1 MADIDS
7 TGLRVMVVDDQGTMR
22 KILRALLNQ
31 IGIHDVVEAEDGE
44 VAIEHL
50 RNGAFQDP
58 DVIICDLHM
67 EKVSGTEFCNMVRRD
82 NAIRDRAIP
91 ILVLT
96 GDGDALLRDVSL
108 QVGAATVLTK
118 PISAP
123 ELRRNIEQAIG
134 FTDAA

>member
-1 MADIDS
+1 
-7 TGLRVMVVDDQGTMR
+7 MVVDDQGTMR

-31 IGIHDVVEAEDGE
+31 IGITDVVEAEDGE

-50 RNGAFQDP
+50 RDGAFKDP

-67 EKVSGTEFCNMVRRD
+67 EKVSGTEFCNLVRRD
-82 NAIRDRAIP
+82 ETIRDRAIP
-91 ILVLT
+91 IIILT
-96 GDGDALLRDVSL
+96 GDGDALLHDVSL
-108 QVGAATVLTK
+108 QVGAVTVLTK

-123 ELRRNIEQAIG
+123 ELRHHIERAIG